1 MGSYIARTSIVA
13 IWMLSAALVLAG
25 CRNESTGPSPP
36 PDPTSQVT
44 PIDST
49 GPIRIRFLD
58 ANISPGNV
66 VAGCGPLIEGC
77 VGKVQMTFQ
86 LDPPSDGP
94 VLYMRVYLHATN
106 LIACLWGETLPFSV
120 QARVPSVITIP
131 IASADRCGT
140 PTTIATMAAVVEG
153 PIQVSSR
160 QTWSSHYVFAP

>member
-1 MGSYIARTSIVA
+1 MGSSTARTSLA
-13 IWMLSAALVLAG
+13 AMWMLSAALVFTG
-25 CRNESTGPSPP
+25 CGNESTAPSPP
-36 PDPTSQVT
+36 DAASRVT

-49 GPIRIRFLD
+49 GPIRIRLLG
-58 ANISPGNV
+58 ANIAPGNG

-77 VGKVQMTFQ
+77 AGKLQMTFQ

-94 VLYMRVYLHATN
+94 ALYMRVYLHATN
-106 LIACLWGETLPFSV
+106 LMACLWGETLPFTV

-153 PIQVSSR
+153 PVQVSSR
-160 QTWSSHYVFAP
+160 QTWSLAYVFAP